1 MAFAGIH
8 VEAGFAGVRGA
19 NDTIQSILQKRVWS
33 ETVAAPGTT
42 VGSAP
47 QSGQGSGQMILRI
60 SAQADSYIAIGANPN
75 AAANPRILI
84 RAGERL
90 DEPCEPGDKV
100 AFILVP

>member
-19 NDTIQSILQKRVWS
+19 KDTIQSLLGKRVWS
-33 ETVAAPGTT
+33 ETVAAAGTT
-42 VGSAP
+42 VGEAP
-47 QSGQGSGQMILRI
+47 NAGQGAGQMILRI
-60 SAQADSYIAIGANPN
+60 SAAADSYVSIAKVPN
-75 AAANPRILI
+75 ASADPRILI